1 MIILSLLL
9 LFKFKDILEISRR
22 IITKKKNFFFNN
34 YNIIFL
40 FYNNL
45 IKK

>member
-22 IITKKKNFFFNN
+22 IITKKKNFFS
-34 YNIIFL
+34 IIIISYFC
-40 FYNNL
+40 FT
-45 IKK
+45 II